1 MVKALDRKLLRDL
14 LTLRAQAL
22 TIALV
27 VAAGLAGFIG
37 SLSTVDSLEEGRDR
51 YYASDRLADVF
62 SFVRRAPEQL
72 GEAVR
77 ELPGVAEI
85 QTSLLFGAQ
94 IDVAG
99 VERPL
104 TGRII
109 GSHPREWTQ
118 GLNRLTLRTGRWPE
132 PGSYEV
138 LVSEAFAKAR
148 QLTPGSSVHALLNGR
163 RQKFSIVGI
172 ALSPEYIFAASTG
185 GPPDDTSFGVF
196 WIDRQPLEAAF
207 QMQGAFNTIS
217 LKLRPGASQATAIEQ
232 LDRLLEPYG
241 SRGAY
246 GRSEQPSHKAVSQE
260 IREQRVFGIL
270 LPSIFLAV
278 AVFVLNVVIDRQVTT
293 QRDQIAALKALGY
306 ENRAISL
313 HYLKLAVLVV
323 LLGVLIGAGLGDWL
337 GRYMTHMY
345 SAFFRFP
352 TFYYAS
358 STWTLVAGTML
369 FLGAGMGGAWL
380 AVRRLVTLAPAE
392 AMRPP
397 SPPVYRPLLIDR
409 LRIGQL
415 AGPKSR
421 MILRSLERRFVRAML
436 TTIGI
441 GSAVMILIAGTWW
454 GDAVDYLLDV
464 QFAATQPGDLYPGF
478 VEPDA
483 DRARH
488 ELPALPGVLR
498 AETRRSIP
506 VRLHAGHRS
515 YRTSLTGLSDD
526 SELWRLIETDGRS
539 IPAPA
544 GGLLITDRLGEVLGV
559 KPGDMIRV
567 EFMEGR
573 QRSPQLLVSGY
584 SRELIGLGAYL
595 RQEALDRLAGEGPV
609 VNSAALFIDRTE
621 ESALFAQLKRMPA
634 VAGVFVKS
642 ALIDYLRS
650 TSGRN
655 ILFFTSV
662 LTAFA
667 AAIAVGVVYNSAR
680 IALAE
685 RAWELATLRVLG
697 FEHRDVA
704 LLLLGELGIE
714 LAIAIPLGF
723 VGGYHLADLML
734 SLMSSENFRIPA
746 VIFPRTYA
754 YAGLAMLAA
763 GALSAWLVQ
772 RRLAAYDLVA
782 VLKTRE

>member
-14 LTLRAQAL
+14 FTLRAQAL

-37 SLSTVDSLEEGRDR
+37 SLSTVDSLDEGRDR

-148 QLTPGSSVHALLNGR
+148 QLTPGSSIHALLNGR
-163 RQKFSIVGI
+163 RQKLSIVGI

-415 AGPKSR
+415 ARIEIRAPVAGQV
-421 MILRSLERRFVRAML
+421 LRLAQESETTVALGAPLIEIGDPNSLE
-436 TTIGI
+436 
-441 GSAVMILIAGTWW
+441 AVIEVLSQDALRIAAGM
-454 GDAVDYLLDV
+454 
-464 QFAATQPGDLYPGF
+464 
-478 VEPDA
+478 
-483 DRARH
+483 
-488 ELPALPGVLR
+488 
-498 AETRRSIP
+498 P
-506 VRLHAGHRS
+506 VRLVASRS
-515 YRTSLTGLSDD
+515 SPALLGTVQRVEPSGRTKISTLGVEEQRVNVIVDFSSAQDMPPTLGDGFRIEASIIVMNKAQVPVVPIGALFRNQGQWSVFVAQEGTARLRSVTLDARNQHQAWISKGLS
-526 SELWRLIETDGRS
+526 IGETVIVYPPDTVADGVR
-539 IPAPA
+539 I
-544 GGLLITDRLGEVLGV
+544 
-559 KPGDMIRV
+559 K
-567 EFMEGR
+567 
-573 QRSPQLLVSGY
+573 
-584 SRELIGLGAYL
+584 
-595 RQEALDRLAGEGPV
+595 
-609 VNSAALFIDRTE
+609 
-621 ESALFAQLKRMPA
+621 
-634 VAGVFVKS
+634 
-642 ALIDYLRS
+642 
-650 TSGRN
+650 
-655 ILFFTSV
+655 
-662 LTAFA
+662 
-667 AAIAVGVVYNSAR
+667 AR
-680 IALAE
+680 
-685 RAWELATLRVLG
+685 
-697 FEHRDVA
+697 
-704 LLLLGELGIE
+704 
-714 LAIAIPLGF
+714 
-723 VGGYHLADLML
+723 
-734 SLMSSENFRIPA
+734 
-746 VIFPRTYA
+746 
-754 YAGLAMLAA
+754 
-763 GALSAWLVQ
+763 
-772 RRLAAYDLVA
+772 
-782 VLKTRE
+782 